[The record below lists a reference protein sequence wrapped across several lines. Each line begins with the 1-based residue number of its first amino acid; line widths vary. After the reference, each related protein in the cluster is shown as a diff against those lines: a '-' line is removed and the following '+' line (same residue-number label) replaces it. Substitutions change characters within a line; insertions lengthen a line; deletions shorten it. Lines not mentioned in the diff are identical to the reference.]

1 LVLACFRLKELR
13 IVVNSKYWT
22 AMSQYSATKVASE
35 ILIAMINT
43 QCKLATLRRK
53 NHKII
58 YKNEIF
64 KANEHASEGVV
75 T

>member
-13 IVVNSKYWT
+13 IVVNSKYWA

-35 ILIAMINT
+35 SLIALINP

-53 NHKII
+53 NRKII